1 MVSPYRWGGTRVQQW
16 GKYVADGKFEENEM
30 DQQIGTT
37 AVLKS
42 LKQLEATIDVEAGL
56 AIPSQETAPAPTTH
70 APVASDLAHL
80 VVAALERKGYQ
91 VDRGPGELNIVYV
104 EGMNRDGTPNNDE
117 ANKWNDLRLLIEFEG
132 GQPKI
137 VGKWAATTEPGR
149 YWTEHPLSPL
159 GAARIAFGQYA
170 SWQVGMHLAD
180 KPSGHE
186 ALVQTGGPVTVCRD
200 LNKDCL
206 RAGDRVQTGHFGINQ
221 HWGYDLAEVGK
232 ASAGCL
238 VGQSKDGHRE
248 FMALVKSDPRYQAN
262 HKYVFATAIL
272 PESDVLAPCD

>member
-1 MVSPYRWGGTRVQQW
+1 
-16 GKYVADGKFEENEM
+16 M

-42 LKQLEATIDVEAGL
+42 LRQLEPTIGVVAAA
-56 AIPSQETAPAPTTH
+56 AIPSQETASAPTTL
-70 APVASDLAHL
+70 APVTSDLAHL
-80 VVAALERKGYQ
+80 VVAALERKGYR
-91 VDRGPGELNIVYV
+91 VDRGPGELNVVYV
-104 EGMNRDGTPNNDE
+104 EGMNLDRTPNNDE
-117 ANKWNDLRLLIEFEG
+117 TNKWNDLRLLIEFDG

-149 YWTEHPLSPL
+149 YWTKNPLSPL
-159 GAARIAFGQYA
+159 GAARIGFGQYA
-170 SWQVGMHLAD
+170 SWQVGMHHAD

-186 ALVQTGGPVTVCRD
+186 ALVQTGGLVTVCRD

-206 RAGDRVQTGHFGINQ
+206 RAGDRLRTGHFGINQ
-221 HWGYDLAEVGK
+221 HWGYDLPEVDR

-238 VGQSKDGHRE
+238 VGQSKHGHRE
-248 FMALVKSDPRYQAN
+248 FMGLVKSDPRYKAN

-272 PESDVLAPCD
+272 PEQDVLEARFEQITPSPD